1 MNENTKY
8 GIELIADLHGCD
20 ISTFS
25 QENLERFFIELCD
38 LIKMKRHGDPM
49 FWIDHSDIPHL
60 KGVSGIQF
68 IETSNVVVHCIELQK
83 SVYINIFSCKEFD
96 PSVAGQF
103 VKDFFKAET
112 ISSQLIDRV

>member
-1 MNENTKY
+1 MNTNKY
-8 GIELIADLHGCD
+8 GMELIADLHDCD

-25 QENLERFFIELCD
+25 QENLSQYFVELCD

-83 SVYINIFSCKEFD
+83 SVYINIFSCKDFD
-96 PSVAGQF
+96 AKVAEQF
-103 VKDFFKAET
+103 TKEFFKAET
-112 ISSQLIDRV
+112 ITSMVIDRV